1 MTHNDILTKALEAL
15 DAEAWSGNE
24 SYKRIHE
31 YIEPM
36 LYNADEETLK
46 AIAERKKTIAGA
58 VSAMRD
64 KAQKQLSK
72 GANCVVLSDDEGFAI
87 CEKYFGISAEKSKK
101 SQSNV
106 MSIFDL

>member
-1 MTHNDILTKALEAL
+1 MTHNEILTKALELL
-15 DAEAWSGNE
+15 DAEAWACGE

-31 YIEPM
+31 HIEPM
-36 LYNADEETLK
+36 LYNADEDTLK
-46 AIAERKKTIAGA
+46 AIADKKKTIAGA

-64 KAQKQLSK
+64 EAQKRRGK
-72 GANCVVLSDDEGFAI
+72 GENCVVLTDDEGFAI
-87 CEKYFGISAEKSKK
+87 CEKYFGVSAEKIKK